1 MRTKE
6 EYIRGLGKMRRNIYY
21 NGELIDRTD
30 ERQMDCLNTIG
41 TTFDEAAKPENE
53 DLCTAISHLT
63 GERISRFTHIHQS
76 TEDLHRKQDMTR
88 MLCQKVGGCI
98 QRCMG
103 IDATNAIY
111 NVSYEAD
118 KSNNGATQY
127 HENFKRWLAR
137 FQSEDLVGCCAQTDV
152 KGDRL
157 LRPAE
162 QPDPDVYV
170 HIKERRPDG
179 IVVSGCKVHIS
190 EASVADEILVV
201 PTRAL
206 REEDKDYAVAFAV
219 PGDWEGVKQVVTIHN
234 LREREYYKRG
244 FMPGS
249 TDSYVIFDNC
259 FVPWERVFLAGEWQ
273 HGGVLAL
280 LFALFHRHSYSGCK
294 PAIGDVILGSAALAA
309 EMNNIHKAPH
319 VREKL
324 AEIIMTTELGY
335 AAGYTASDLGKP
347 EVYMPGVGFVP
358 YGPGSYI
365 PNSIYCNVGRC
376 LDGRGGLSGSGDPL
390 RRIRRRH
397 SDLPLRE
404 GLCESG
410 DRRPPAQIHQAQPQG
425 RRRGPGAVLALPGR
439 WALLG
444 GGRDPQRR
452 LLPRRRVAHHGAD
465 RHHHAV
471 RHRGAE
477 EAGEVHR
484 RDEWWGPRRAGQEDH
499 PAPRQGAGRRQL
511 GALPTARLAETIRR
525 CEAAE

>member
-6 EYIRGLGKMRRNIYY
+6 EYITGLGKMRRNIYY
-21 NGELIDRTD
+21 DGELIDRTD
-30 ERQMDCLNTIG
+30 ERQMNCLNTIG

-53 DLCTAISHLT
+53 ELCTAVSHLT
-63 GERISRFTHIHQS
+63 GQRISRFTHIHQN
-76 TEDLHRKQDMTR
+76 TDDLHKKQDMTR

-118 KSNNGATQY
+118 KSNGGATQY
-127 HENFKRWLAR
+127 HENFKRWLTR
-137 FQSEDLVGCCAQTDV
+137 FQTEDLVGCCAQTDV

-162 QPDPDVYV
+162 QGDPDAYV

-190 EASVADEILVV
+190 EASVADEVLVV

-206 REEDKDYAVAFAV
+206 RPEDKDYAVAFAV
-219 PGDWEGVKQVVTIHN
+219 PGDWEGLKQVITIHN

-249 TDSYVIFDNC
+249 TDSYMIFDNC
-259 FVPWERVFLAGEWQ
+259 FIPWERVFLAGEWQ

-309 EMNNIHKAPH
+309 EMNNIQKTPH

-376 LDGRGGLSGSGDPL
+376 LTGEAVYREAEILCDISGGVTATFPYERDFANPEVGGLLRKYTKRSPKIDVEDQAQLWRFLGD
-390 RRIRRRH
+390 
-397 SDLPLRE
+397 
-404 GLCESG
+404 GLCSASGGIHNIGSYHGGGSPIMEQIAITTQYDIEARKTLVKYIAGMSGG
-410 DRRPPAQIHQAQPQG
+410 DRE
-425 RRRGPGAVLALPGR
+425 AL
-439 WALLG
+439 
-444 GGRDPQRR
+444 DKKTT
-452 LLPRRRVAHHGAD
+452 
-465 RHHHAV
+465 
-471 RHRGAE
+471 RHRAK
-477 EAGEVHR
+477 
-484 RDEWWGPRRAGQEDH
+484 
-499 PAPRQGAGRRQL
+499 
-511 GALPTARLAETIRR
+511 
-525 CEAAE
+525 EAAAAR

>member
-6 EYIRGLGKMRRNIYY
+6 QYIQGLSKMKRNIYFD
-21 NGELIDRTD
+21 GQRIDRTD
-30 ERQMDCLNTIG
+30 ELQQDCFSTIG
-41 TTFDEAAKPENE
+41 TTYDEAAKPENQ

-63 GERISRFTHIHQS
+63 GERINRFTHVHQN

-103 IDATNAIY
+103 IDGTNAVY

-118 KSNNGATQY
+118 KQNNGATQY
-127 HENFKRWLAR
+127 HENFKKWLTR
-137 FQSEDLVGCCAQTDV
+137 FQTEDLVGCCAQTDV

-157 LRPAE
+157 QRPADQE
-162 QPDPDVYV
+162 NPDAYV
-170 HIKERRPDG
+170 RIKERRKDG

-190 EASVADEILVV
+190 EASVADEVLVL

-206 REEDKDYAVAFAV
+206 RPEDKDYAVAFAV
-219 PGDWEGVKQVVTIHN
+219 PGDWDGLKQVVTIHN
-234 LREREYYKRG
+234 LRSREHFKRG
-244 FMPGS
+244 FVPGA
-249 TDSYVIFDNC
+249 TDSYMIFDDC

-294 PAIGDVILGSAALAA
+294 PAIGDVLLGTAALAA
-309 EMNNIHKAPH
+309 EVNNIHKASH

-376 LDGRGGLSGSGDPL
+376 LTGEAVYRETEILCDLAGGVVATFPHEKDFVNPDIKNLLLKYTKRNPKMAVEDQAQFWRYLGDMMCSATGGINNVGNYHGGGSPIMEQIAITTQYDIEARKKLVKYIAGMSG
-390 RRIRRRH
+390 
-397 SDLPLRE
+397 
-404 GLCESG
+404 G
-410 DRRPPAQIHQAQPQG
+410 DREAMTR
-425 RRRGPGAVLALPGR
+425 
-439 WALLG
+439 LG
-444 GGRDPQRR
+444 KK
-452 LLPRRRVAHHGAD
+452 
-465 RHHHAV
+465 
-471 RHRGAE
+471 
-477 EAGEVHR
+477 
-484 RDEWWGPRRAGQEDH
+484 
-499 PAPRQGAGRRQL
+499 
-511 GALPTARLAETIRR
+511 
-525 CEAAE
+525 